1 MIIIT
6 NMISKLSFP
15 SFVPLMMMMMM
26 MMMMD
31 EDEVHC
37 IVDTD
42 MIDNHI

>member
-6 NMISKLSFP
+6 IMISKLSFP
-15 SFVPLMMMMMM
+15 SFVPLMMMM

>member
-6 NMISKLSFP
+6 IMISKLSFP

-26 MMMMD
+26 D

-37 IVDTD
+37 IADLD
-42 MIDNHI
+42 MIFDF